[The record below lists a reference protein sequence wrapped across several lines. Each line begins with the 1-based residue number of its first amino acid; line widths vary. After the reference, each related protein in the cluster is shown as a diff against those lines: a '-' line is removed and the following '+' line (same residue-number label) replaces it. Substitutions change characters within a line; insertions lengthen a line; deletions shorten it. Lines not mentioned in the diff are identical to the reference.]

1 MFPFLSYNF
10 VATKKVKSMKRKFIA
25 GIILPLFM
33 SIGINSFGQGPGLI
47 ISEILPNPAGTDSP
61 FEYVELVA
69 TRNID
74 FSVTP
79 YSVVF
84 CNNGS
89 GTVNG
94 WVSGATNT
102 YGFSITTGTV
112 TQGQIVYV
120 GGSSMAPTGT
130 KIRVIDTGTQ
140 PGDGFGTAVTG
151 GVLGNGGTNCDGVAI
166 FDVAIG
172 SITASTIPVDG
183 LFFGTG
189 TGTAVVNAGAD
200 GYQLPVNDL
209 YTGGKL
215 QTTSFLAPDAGST
228 QIITGTG
235 QFNPATGLFTTNR
248 TWGINSIMTDGTS
261 SVSLFFPPATLSFA
275 TTHQTVLESAGS
287 ATVNIG
293 ITTANIN
300 PSSVNVTVSALSTG
314 TAITDYVIGSATVS
328 FPGSSTGSL
337 PFTITINEDA
347 IDEQTEYLVLEFSNF
362 VNAQAGTTTRHYLY
376 IKDNERIAPVSTN
389 ELSMQLLSSY
399 QNGTEGSNSTEIVA
413 HDIASQRLFVAN
425 SVANKLDILNF
436 SNPASITSINTIDLT
451 PYGTINSVATKN
463 GVVALAMQNGSNPQN
478 DGSIVF
484 MDINGTF
491 LSSVT
496 AGAMPDMICFNNAG
510 TKVITA
516 NEGEPNNNY
525 TVDPEGSITVVDISG
540 GTALVTQGNVIQI
553 SFTSFNGQEAA
564 LRAQGIRIF
573 GPGATAAM
581 DFEPEYIT
589 VSDDDLTA
597 WVTLQENN
605 AIAKINLT
613 TNTVTNLFPLGLKD
627 HSLLGNGMDV
637 SDQTNAVNIANF
649 PVKGMY
655 LPDALSH
662 MTIGGQ
668 TYLFTAN
675 EGDAR
680 EYTGTPGFIE
690 VFRMNSASVVLDA
703 TTFPNGTIQKQ
714 SLLSGRLNMTNKTG
728 DTDNDGDLDEIH
740 VFGSRSFSIW
750 NATTG
755 AQVFDSGD
763 DFEMITSSHP
773 TYSTLFNAS
782 NTSGAAVSKN
792 RSDDKGPEPE
802 GITTAMIN
810 GHSYAFISL
819 ERIGGVM
826 SYNIDDPANPV
837 FASYFNNRTFA
848 SNGPDRGAEGMVFI
862 PAAESPNGNDILL
875 LANEISSSLTVYQVN
890 NCQDQSNVSI
900 IPSDSTG
907 FCAGDQVTLQTSAQ
921 ANVTYQWTN
930 NGAPVSGANSTS
942 LNVSTAG
949 NYSLGFVNT
958 TNQCAAAT
966 TQIEVTEATLP
977 VVTANS
983 TDLAIC
989 EGDNITLTGSGAQTY
1004 VWDNGAIDNQSLSL
1018 NNTTTFTVI
1027 GTDASG
1033 CENTDQVSINVNS
1046 LPNVVANAT
1055 DVSVC
1060 AGDQIT
1066 LTGGGASVYTWDNS
1080 VANGTAFT
1088 PSNQTYTVTGTDA
1101 NGCENTDQI
1110 SISVN
1115 SLPNVVANATDNSIC
1130 DGDEVTLFG
1139 TGAQNYTW
1147 NNGVIN
1153 FDPFIPTTGS
1163 VTYTVTG
1170 TDLNGCVETDQ
1181 ITVTVN
1187 NLPNPVIT
1195 NGTGV
1200 IQTGFFVTYQ
1210 WYLNGNGIV
1219 GAESQTFDPIT
1230 DGVYT
1235 VVVTDTNGCEAES
1248 APFNYSSLGISQNV
1262 LEGKVTIA
1270 PNPFSENTTITFET
1284 IESGY
1289 LNMELYNSIGQK
1301 VLSIENKEISA
1312 GKYSYQ
1318 LNAVNDVSGIYILKV
1333 EFNNN
1338 CFSYRLVELH

>member
-1 MFPFLSYNF
+1 LFPFLRYNF
-10 VATKKVKSMKRKFIA
+10 VPTKKVKSMKRKFIG

-33 SIGINSFGQGPGLI
+33 LIGINSFGQGPGLI
-47 ISEILPNPAGTDSP
+47 ISELLPNPAGTDSP

-79 YSVVF
+79 YSVVV
-84 CNNGS
+84 CNNGTGS
-89 GTVNG
+89 VNG
-94 WVSGATNT
+94 WIAGGTTT

-140 PGDGFGTAVTG
+140 PGDGFGSAVAS
-151 GVLGNGGTNCDGVAI
+151 GVFGNGGGNCDGVAI
-166 FDVAIG
+166 FDAAIG
-172 SITASTIPVDG
+172 TITASTVPIDA

-215 QTTSFLAPDAGST
+215 QTTSFLAPDAAST
-228 QIITGTG
+228 QLITGTG
-235 QFNPATGLFTTNR
+235 IFNQNTGLFTTNR
-248 TWGINSIMTDGTS
+248 TWAVGTAMTDGTS
-261 SVSLFFPPATLSFA
+261 TVLLTFPPATFSFA
-275 TTHQTVLESAGS
+275 TTNQRVDENAGT
-287 ATVNIG
+287 ATVNI
-293 ITTANIN
+293 NIGSSN
-300 PSSVNVTVSALSTG
+300 IYPSSATITVNALSTVSGADYTFG
-314 TAITDYVIGSATVS
+314 TATVTFPGSAT
-328 FPGSSTGSL
+328 GSQT
-337 PFTITINEDA
+337 FTITLNNDIEE
-347 IDEQTEYLVLEFSNF
+347 EQTEYFVLEFSNF
-362 VNAQAGTTTRHYLY
+362 VNASGTGTTRHYLY
-376 IKDNERIAPVSTN
+376 VKDNDRMAPQSTN

-399 QNGTEGSNSTEIVA
+399 QNGTEGTNSTEIIA

-436 SNPASITSINTIDLT
+436 SNPVSITSINSINLT
-451 PYGTINSVATKN
+451 PYGTINSVASKN

-491 LSSVT
+491 ISSVT
-496 AGAMPDMICFNNAG
+496 TGAMPDMICFNNSG

-516 NEGEPNNNY
+516 NEGEPNIDY
-525 TVDPEGSITVVDISG
+525 TSDPVGSVTVVDISG
-540 GTALVTQGNVIQI
+540 GVAGVTQGNATQI
-553 SFTSFNGQEAA
+553 LFTSFNGQEAA
-564 LRAQGIRIF
+564 LRLQGIRIF

-581 DFEPEYIT
+581 DFEPEYVT

-605 AIAKINLT
+605 AIAKIDLT

-662 MTIGGQ
+662 MNIGGQ

-690 VFRMNSASVVLDA
+690 VFRMNSASVILDA
-703 TTFPNGTIQKQ
+703 TAFPNGSIQKQ

-755 AQVFDSGD
+755 AQVYDSGD

-826 SYNIDDPANPV
+826 SYNVDDPNNPV

-862 PAAESPNGNDILL
+862 PAADSPNGNDLLL

-890 NCQDQSNVSI
+890 NCQAQSNVSI
-900 IPSDSTG
+900 SPMDSTG

-921 ANVTYQWTN
+921 ANVTYQWSN

-949 NYSLGFVNT
+949 NYSLGFVNA

-966 TQIEVTEATLP
+966 TEIEVTEVALP
-977 VVTANS
+977 TVTANT
-983 TDLAIC
+983 TDADIC
-989 EGDNITLTGSGAQTY
+989 EGDNITLTGGGAQTY
-1004 VWDNGAIDNQSLSL
+1004 TWDNGANDNQSFSLS
-1018 NNTTTFTVI
+1018 NSTNFTVI
-1027 GTDASG
+1027 GTDANG
-1033 CENTDQVSINVNS
+1033 CENTAQININVNS
-1046 LPNVVANAT
+1046 LPNVVANST

-1060 AGDQIT
+1060 TGDQIT
-1066 LTGGGASVYTWDNS
+1066 LTGGGASSYTWDNS
-1080 VANGTAFT
+1080 VVNGTAFT
-1088 PSNQTYTVTGTDA
+1088 PTNQTYTVTGTDA

-1110 SISVN
+1110 SIVVN

-1153 FDPFIPTTGS
+1153 FDPFIPTGT

-1170 TDLNGCVETDQ
+1170 TDMNGCVETDQ

-1200 IQTGFFVTYQ
+1200 IQTGSFATYQ

-1219 GAESQTFDPIT
+1219 GAESQTFDPTT

-1235 VVVTDTNGCEAES
+1235 VVVTDVNGCEAES

-1262 LEGKVTIA
+1262 LEGKVSIA

-1318 LNAVNDVSGIYILKV
+1318 LNALNDVSGVYILKV

-1338 CFSYRLVELH
+1338 SFSYRLVELH